1 MQCYY
6 SKNGEVNRAMSFKE
20 IVELIERINNSQIS
34 LMELNYENLYLK
46 LDKSLSRTDSNIN
59 QSIDNVKSNSS
70 SVEVSNTEKISNSV
84 PQVDTQ
90 VSVNNNDSIESD
102 ENSDYITSPMVGT
115 VYLASAPNKP
125 PYISKG
131 QTISAGDIVCIIEA
145 MKLMNEIESEFSGEV
160 LDVLVKNGQM
170 VEFGQKLFKVK
181 KN

>member
-6 SKNGEVNRAMSFKE
+6 SKNGEVSRAMSFKE

-46 LDKSLSRTDSNIN
+46 LDKSLNRSDSNIN
-59 QSIDNVKSNSS
+59 QTIDSVKLSS
-70 SVEVSNTEKISNSV
+70 GSVEVSNTEKISNVTS
-84 PQVDTQ
+84 QIDTQ
-90 VSVNNNDSIESD
+90 VNTDNNDRVESD
-102 ENSDYITSPMVGT
+102 ENADYIISPMVGT

-125 PYISKG
+125 PYASKG
-131 QTISAGDIVCIIEA
+131 QSISSGDTVCIIEA
-145 MKLMNEIESEFSGEV
+145 MKLMNEIESEFSGEI
-160 LDVLVKNGQM
+160 LDILVKDGQM